1 MDTMKKPEDMTSS
14 ELANALKSG
23 TIGGDK
29 PAKTTAKVADVK
41 PKTAKPAASKSVA
54 VKVKIKGKTVV
65 GHALK
70 SDLKKTTKKPAPKA
84 KKPARKFG
92 VASVI
97 TVEKLSALLKKKPHT
112 AAELAKIFKRSPI
125 AVKRQVEKISGVKTT
140 LRAANGSIGRRPN
153 VYSLA

>member
-1 MDTMKKPEDMTSS
+1 MDTEKKSPEDMTSEELRKHLTGAIPDKSLNAKS
-14 ELANALKSG
+14 EKKNA
-23 TIGGDK
+23 
-29 PAKTTAKVADVK
+29 AK
-41 PKTAKPAASKSVA
+41 KSVA

-70 SDLKKTTKKPAPKA
+70 SDLSKTTKPAA
-84 KKPARKFG
+84 KKKLEKPARKFG

-112 AAELAKIFKRSPI
+112 AADLAKIFKRSPI
-125 AVKRQVEKISGVKTT
+125 AVKRQVEKIPNVKTT
-140 LRAANGSIGRRPN
+140 LRAADGSIGRRPN

>member
-14 ELANALKSG
+14 ELA
-23 TIGGDK
+23 
-29 PAKTTAKVADVK
+29 TAKVADVK

-54 VKVKIKGKTVV
+54 VKVKVKVKGKTVV

>member
-23 TIGGDK
+23 T
-29 PAKTTAKVADVK
+29 VADVK

-54 VKVKIKGKTVV
+54 VKVKVKGKTVV

-70 SDLKKTTKKPAPKA
+70 SDLKKTTKKPA
-84 KKPARKFG
+84 KKLEKKTARKFG

-97 TVEKLSALLKKKPHT
+97 TVDKLSALLKKKPHM

>member
-1 MDTMKKPEDMTSS
+1 MDTEKKSPEDMTSEELRKHLTGAIPDKSLNAKS
-14 ELANALKSG
+14 EKKNA
-23 TIGGDK
+23 
-29 PAKTTAKVADVK
+29 AK
-41 PKTAKPAASKSVA
+41 KSVA

-70 SDLKKTTKKPAPKA
+70 SDLSKTTKPTTKA

>member
-41 PKTAKPAASKSVA
+41 PKTAKPAASK
-54 VKVKIKGKTVV
+54 T
-65 GHALK
+65 
-70 SDLKKTTKKPAPKA
+70 
-84 KKPARKFG
+84 ARKFG
-92 VASVI
+92 VESVI
-97 TVEKLSALLKKKPHT
+97 TVEKLSALLKKPHT

-153 VYSLA
+153 VYSMT

>member
-1 MDTMKKPEDMTSS
+1 MDTMEKPEDMTSS

-41 PKTAKPAASKSVA
+41 PKTAKP
-54 VKVKIKGKTVV
+54 
-65 GHALK
+65 ALK

>member
-1 MDTMKKPEDMTSS
+1 MDTMKKPKDMTSS

-29 PAKTTAKVADVK
+29 PAKTTAKVANVK

-54 VKVKIKGKTVV
+54 VKVKI
-65 GHALK
+65 
-70 SDLKKTTKKPAPKA
+70 
-84 KKPARKFG
+84 KFG